1 MYPLHQP
8 PLFSCYE
15 LCTSGPFEVIDMATA
30 MGAEP
35 IITTTSSST
44 PESFAD
50 LVEYC
55 WVCNIVRTC
64 NQHTCSDKTL
74 ASMGGG
80 MSQGNETTAMGRKR
94 VADGHPAKYQL
105 KYIEL

>member
-1 MYPLHQP
+1 VVRRVNVRCCRYSGNSYSLIGGW
-8 PLFSCYE
+8 
-15 LCTSGPFEVIDMATA
+15 GPFEVIDMAVA

-55 WVCNIVRTC
+55 WG
-64 NQHTCSDKTL
+64 DEKTP
-74 ASMGGG
+74 MGK
-80 MSQGNETTAMGRKR
+80 QR
-94 VADGHPAKYQL
+94 VEDGHPEQYKLQ
-105 KYIEL
+105 YIELGNGASDLTRLSEPASCV

>member
-1 MYPLHQP
+1 MWCGGRVNARCCRYSGNSYSLIGGW
-8 PLFSCYE
+8 
-15 LCTSGPFEVIDMATA
+15 GPFEVIDMAVA

-55 WVCNIVRTC
+55 WG
-64 NQHTCSDKTL
+64 DEKTP
-74 ASMGGG
+74 MGK
-80 MSQGNETTAMGRKR
+80 QR
-94 VADGHPAKYQL
+94 VEDGHPEQYKLQ
-105 KYIEL
+105 YIELGNGQCV